1 MLPTTFPR
9 LTRTEKLLGL
19 SLHIIGTIFLARF
32 IVDVGTRMLYPFI
45 PQISAGLGLTVVGF
59 GWLLFFRSLV
69 GITGPI
75 FGLWSDRYG
84 RRQMMMLALLMQTV
98 SVLGVA
104 FSWQWWSAIPTI
116 LSGLS
121 VAAFVPAQQAY
132 ISDRVPYQKRG
143 RALASIEFAWSSS
156 AIVALPVIG
165 WMIDRFGWQA
175 PYYALSLLS
184 LVGAIVVW
192 RQLPPA
198 ADRHLRIE
206 FSWSAIQAI
215 LARANVISAIS
226 VALLVFMAATAYLS
240 VWGIWLTSEFNFEP
254 VALGLVGT
262 GIGLAELVGAVLS
275 SLFIDRIGKKRGSL
289 GILII
294 LMAGLTLLPLTQGA
308 VFAAITALVVMGT
321 FFEFAIVSLIPL
333 FSEQVPAAR
342 GTVLSLVFFG
352 IGVGSAIGTPVATLV
367 WEKFG
372 LGAVSM
378 VAISCLLVSF
388 GLTKKFLIESDGI

>member
-192 RQLPPA
+192 RQLPP
-198 ADRHLRIE
+198 R
-206 FSWSAIQAI
+206 
-215 LARANVISAIS
+215 
-226 VALLVFMAATAYLS
+226 
-240 VWGIWLTSEFNFEP
+240 
-254 VALGLVGT
+254 
-262 GIGLAELVGAVLS
+262 
-275 SLFIDRIGKKRGSL
+275 
-289 GILII
+289 
-294 LMAGLTLLPLTQGA
+294 
-308 VFAAITALVVMGT
+308 
-321 FFEFAIVSLIPL
+321 
-333 FSEQVPAAR
+333 PA
-342 GTVLSLVFFG
+342 
-352 IGVGSAIGTPVATLV
+352 
-367 WEKFG
+367 
-372 LGAVSM
+372 
-378 VAISCLLVSF
+378 
-388 GLTKKFLIESDGI
+388 